1 MQKHRQHEP
10 ARPRKVTKLFVHIT
24 RCPSSDDHGNCMD
37 GIVQPTHAQIDLQE
51 IMIRW
56 NISPTQHPT
65 IRDVTFMRHV
75 LALAHEKILNKKQIC
90 FLISVEPA
98 FRRSRRQSLFSGA
111 DASPGRGPMAHRTN
125 PEYIQTGCYILMEM
139 ISPHCR
145 VCRTVKPNKLGGQLR
160 AIFRKFA
167 NDFPSS
173 TSGSTLLMRV
183 GSTHT
188 ADHQQRREIPDY
200 RVFKTR
206 NHMKILNTA

>member
-1 MQKHRQHEP
+1 MH
-10 ARPRKVTKLFVHIT
+10 
-24 RCPSSDDHGNCMD
+24 
-37 GIVQPTHAQIDLQE
+37 
-51 IMIRW
+51 
-56 NISPTQHPT
+56 
-65 IRDVTFMRHV
+65 HV
-75 LALAHEKILNKKQIC
+75 LDSAHEKILYKKQLC
-90 FLISVEPA
+90 FLISVKPA
-98 FRRSRRQSLFSGA
+98 FRRSRRQSWFSGA
-111 DASPGRGPMAHRTN
+111 TASPRKWPEDHRM
-125 PEYIQTGCYILMEM
+125 IQNIFKQDIYILMEM

-188 ADHQQRREIPDY
+188 ADHQQRREIPNC

-206 NHMKILNTA
+206 GHMKIFNTA